1 MAMTKD
7 ELIGAIKELSVIDLA
22 DLVKVAK
29 SLEPYE
35 GGRSGR
41 E

>member
-22 DLVKVAK
+22 DLVIQRP
-29 SLEPYE
+29 SP
-35 GGRSGR
+35 
-41 E
+41 